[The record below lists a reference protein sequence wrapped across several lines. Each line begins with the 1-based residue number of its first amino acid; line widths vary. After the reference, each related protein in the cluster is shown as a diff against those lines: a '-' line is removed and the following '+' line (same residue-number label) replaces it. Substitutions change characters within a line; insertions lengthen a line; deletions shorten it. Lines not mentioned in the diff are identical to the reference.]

1 MSSQDERD
9 GMSSYS
15 KPLSRKA
22 QSLLGRRLHADAACL
37 NTHCRSESFTHERN
51 MGRELRA
58 LSNYRAVNIPDIVAV
73 LSQNAA
79 DLTKKPNAV
88 SAEKT
93 LVIIG
98 KKLANIT
105 ECGRAEK
112 RIHKSV
118 CQNIRVG
125 VTEQPL
131 FIAYLNAAEDE
142 PSPLDQTVNVIPV
155 SYTHRLH
162 LSHEG

>member
-9 GMSSYS
+9 GMSRYS

-22 QSLLGRRLHADAACL
+22 EPLLGRRLHADTIRIY
-37 NTHCRSESFTHERN
+37 THCRSESFTHERDVR
-51 MGRELRA
+51 RELRA
-58 LSNYRAVNIPDIVAV
+58 LGDHRTVNIPDIVAV

-88 SAEKT
+88 STEKAV
-93 LVIIG
+93 VIIG
-98 KKLANIT
+98 KELADIT
-105 ECGRAEK
+105 ERGRAEK
-112 RIHKSV
+112 RVHNRV
-118 CQNIRVG
+118 RQNIRVG

-142 PSPLDQTVNVIPV
+142 PSPLNQPVHVIPV

-162 LSHEG
+162 LFRKG